1 MPVDACDVGSR
12 VVVRSRLGGRGPGG
26 GPAVTDVVG
35 LLEQVDDKAITVRR
49 RDGVVTRI
57 PMADVVA
64 AKRIS
69 RVAPRAGGRGLRVE
83 PEELQ
88 RITDSGWPAPVREH
102 LGEWLLRAAGGFT
115 GRANSVSVHGEP
127 GRPLASA
134 LRAVTDFYAAA
145 QLPAMAQVVV
155 GSRWERSFDAAGWIT
170 KPGGH
175 AGALVQVAAVR
186 TALRSAGEPRRA
198 DPVQL
203 DSHVSDD
210 WLALYNR
217 AGDRQAAVVRAVL
230 EGPDRVVFAR
240 LGEPLRAIGRL
251 VVDGDWA
258 GIAAVEVAPEHRG
271 RGLARLVVD
280 ALLRRADVM
289 HARWC
294 YLQTM
299 PANAAA
305 LGLYGRYGFTT
316 HHTYRY
322 LVPADQEQMTVSAGV

>member
-1 MPVDACDVGSR
+1 MPVDDSDVGSR

-35 LLEQVDDKAITVRR
+35 LLEQVDDEAITVRR
-49 RDGVVTRI
+49 RDGVVMRV
-57 PMADVVA
+57 PVADVVA
-64 AKRIS
+64 AKRIQ

-115 GRANSVSVHGEP
+115 GRANSVSVHGDP

-134 LRAVTDFYAAA
+134 LRAVTDFYDAVG
-145 QLPAMAQVVV
+145 LPAMAQVVV
-155 GSRWERSFDAAGWIT
+155 GSTWERSFDAAGWMT
-170 KPGGH
+170 KPGSH
-175 AGALVQVAAVR
+175 AGALVQVAPVR
-186 TALRSAGEPRRA
+186 TALRSAGEPHRA
-198 DPVQL
+198 DSVQL
-203 DSHVSDD
+203 EDHVGDD

-230 EGPDRVVFAR
+230 EGPERVVFAR
-240 LGEPLRAIGRL
+240 LGEPLHAIGRL

-258 GIAAVEVAPEHRG
+258 GIAAVEVAPQHRG

-280 ALLRRADVM
+280 ALLRRADEAD
-289 HARWC
+289 ARWC

-299 PANAAA
+299 PANAPA

-322 LVPADQEQMTVSAGV
+322 LVPAGQEQMTVSAGV